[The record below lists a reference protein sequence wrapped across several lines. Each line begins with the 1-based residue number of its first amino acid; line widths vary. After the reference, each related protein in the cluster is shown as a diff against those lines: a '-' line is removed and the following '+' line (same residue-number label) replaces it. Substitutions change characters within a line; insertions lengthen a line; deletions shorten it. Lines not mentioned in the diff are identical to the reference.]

1 MFNVVFH
8 LAHTWIVIIGFRERL
23 HLMHA
28 QTGHRHINGV
38 SSAWDFCLRNR
49 MQNTPIS
56 AKSLVRFASSSL
68 FSRLIHSGKKLCV
81 ISFKMLRFF
90 LGVWFGWAEPP
101 EFRLF
106 VFIFFAVFFS
116 VHSVLSVE
124 LMCSYHGAIEL
135 SERASSARA
144 RLVLVCAHSQCFNT
158 FSLHKFNS
166 IIVFILSLSH
176 FLQRI
181 THSKATSH
189 RPRVWWYSLP
199 SNLNIFYYCHTFP
212 HIYLHW

>member
-49 MQNTPIS
+49 TQNTPIS

-135 SERASSARA
+135 SERETVPVHDLFLFVHTHNALTLFHCTNLIQS
-144 RLVLVCAHSQCFNT
+144 
-158 FSLHKFNS
+158 
-166 IIVFILSLSH
+166 LSLS
-176 FLQRI
+176 FLSP
-181 THSKATSH
+181 TFCNG
-189 RPRVWWYSLP
+189 SLTLKP
-199 SNLNIFYYCHTFP
+199 PAIGPESDDTLCPAI
-212 HIYLHW
+212 

>member
-38 SSAWDFCLRNR
+38 SSAWDFRLRNR
-49 MQNTPIS
+49 TKNTPIS
-56 AKSLVRFASSSL
+56 AKSLVRFASSSV
-68 FSRLIHSGKKLCV
+68 FSRLIHSGKNCV
-81 ISFKMLRFF
+81 SFKMLRFF

-124 LMCSYHGAIEL
+124 LMCSYHGAIEF
-135 SERASSARA
+135 SERETVPVHDLFLFVHTHNALTHFHCTNLIQS
-144 RLVLVCAHSQCFNT
+144 
-158 FSLHKFNS
+158 
-166 IIVFILSLSH
+166 LSLS
-176 FLQRI
+176 FPSPTFCNGSLTAQQFKYILLLSYISSYLFALI
-181 THSKATSH
+181 TKCRLWNA
-189 RPRVWWYSLP
+189 YAQ
-199 SNLNIFYYCHTFP
+199 
-212 HIYLHW
+212 